1 MTKSPLLV
9 RQICLLVSI
18 LQICQ
23 SALSFVIAVSFIP
36 VIFWAVIFMFYLVS
50 VGSHCLNLD
59 MFSWH
64 SYSLMKLYLGNFLT
78 EGRVTFRKGS
88 RELVCQ
94 GSVLIYLSLA
104 KAFWVMLNEIHFFA
118 CSFRQRLTLLPPVC
132 FPSWGRTKKAD
143 INIST
148 VGVDVCDWI
157 YPKKTDFA
165 FGRAD
170 NRPSIKFS
178 TWDFGGQVRVR
189 CRLAHM

>member
-18 LQICQ
+18 FQICQ

-64 SYSLMKLYLGNFLT
+64 SSSQTKLNLGNFLT
-78 EGRVTFRKGS
+78 EGRVTFRKWS

-104 KAFWVMLNEIHFFA
+104 QAFWVMLNEIHFFA

-189 CRLAHM
+189 RRLAHM

>member
-1 MTKSPLLV
+1 MSPGKHSSDLPI
-9 RQICLLVSI
+9 RAFFCKCCIIYTFNI
-18 LQICQ
+18 L
-23 SALSFVIAVSFIP
+23 SSHFYVLLSFSGLSLFEFRCIFLTQLLPNEIVI
-36 VIFWAVIFMFYLVS
+36 
-50 VGSHCLNLD
+50 
-59 MFSWH
+59 
-64 SYSLMKLYLGNFLT
+64 GNFLT

-118 CSFRQRLTLLPPVC
+118 CSYPLTLLLPVC
-132 FPSWGRTKKAD
+132 FLSWGRAKKAD

-189 CRLAHM
+189 RRHAYM

>member
-9 RQICLLVSI
+9 RQIFLLVSI

-23 SALSFVIAVSFIP
+23 SAPSFVHAVLFTPI
-36 VIFWAVIFMFYLVS
+36 IFWAVIFTFYSIS

-59 MFSWH
+59 IFSWH
-64 SYSLMKLYLGNFLT
+64 SSSRMKLYLGNFLA
-78 EGRVTFRKGS
+78 EGSVTVRKGS

-118 CSFRQRLTLLPPVC
+118 RPFPLTLLLPVC
-132 FPSWGRTKKAD
+132 FLSWGRTKKAD

>member
-9 RQICLLVSI
+9 RQICLLLSV

-23 SALSFVIAVSFIP
+23 SAPSFINAVLFIP
-36 VIFWAVIFMFYLVS
+36 VIFSAVIFMFYSIS
-50 VGSHCLNLD
+50 VGFHCLNLD
-59 MFSWH
+59 IFSWH
-64 SYSLMKLYLGNFLT
+64 SSFQMKLYLGNFLI
-78 EGRVTFRKGS
+78 EGKVTFRKGS

-94 GSVLIYLSLA
+94 GSILIYLSLA

-118 CSFRQRLTLLPPVC
+118 CSYTLTLWLPVC
-132 FPSWGRTKKAD
+132 FLSWGRAKKAD

-189 CRLAHM
+189 RRLAHM

>member
-1 MTKSPLLV
+1 MPPGKHSSDLPIRTFFL
-9 RQICLLVSI
+9 I
-18 LQICQ
+18 
-23 SALSFVIAVSFIP
+23 VIAVSFIP
-36 VIFWAVIFMFYLVS
+36 VIFWAVIFMFYSVS

-64 SYSLMKLYLGNFLT
+64 SSSQMKLYLGNFLT
-78 EGRVTFRKGS
+78 EGRVTFRKGG

-94 GSVLIYLSLA
+94 GSILIYLSLA

-118 CSFRQRLTLLPPVC
+118 CSFRLTLVLPVC
-132 FPSWGRTKKAD
+132 FLSWGRAKKAD

-189 CRLAHM
+189 RRLAHM